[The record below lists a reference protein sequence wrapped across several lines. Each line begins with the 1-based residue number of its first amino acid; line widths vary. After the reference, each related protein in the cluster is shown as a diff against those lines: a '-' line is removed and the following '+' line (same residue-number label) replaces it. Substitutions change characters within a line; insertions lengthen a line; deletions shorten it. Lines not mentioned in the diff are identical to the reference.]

1 MVTSPLDIAGLADA
15 PRAGIRIRPVGQSDA
30 GELRRFYTALSA
42 ESRRRR
48 FLGLRSGLTAAE
60 ASHLCAVDHVHTDG
74 FVATA
79 GSDKGERIVGHM
91 CLEPVGREVEEV
103 GVAVADDCQ
112 RHGVGRALYAAA
124 LSSAESRGIHQ
135 LEATLFAYNN
145 PVRLLLTGA
154 GRPYRIESD
163 ELGTL
168 YLTIDLAGT
177 QAA

>member
-1 MVTSPLDIAGLADA
+1 MRRRPCAYGRLRRNSWIRQRGAHRRPHV
-15 PRAGIRIRPVGQSDA
+15 PRAGRTRGR
-30 GELRRFYTALSA
+30 GG
-42 ESRRRR
+42 
-48 FLGLRSGLTAAE
+48 GL
-60 ASHLCAVDHVHTDG
+60 
-74 FVATA
+74 
-79 GSDKGERIVGHM
+79 
-91 CLEPVGREVEEV
+91 
-103 GVAVADDCQ
+103 AVADDCQ

-145 PVRLLLTGA
+145 SVRLLLTGA